1 MDHEKLADEYIRKE
15 IEVLQSLDRKSIAK
29 ALDKLTE
36 AWENE
41 RDIYIF
47 GNGGSSATASHF
59 ENDFNNLQKI
69 FREWDSY
76 NRRDNIFII

>member
-47 GNGGSSATASHF
+47 
-59 ENDFNNLQKI
+59 
-69 FREWDSY
+69 
-76 NRRDNIFII
+76 